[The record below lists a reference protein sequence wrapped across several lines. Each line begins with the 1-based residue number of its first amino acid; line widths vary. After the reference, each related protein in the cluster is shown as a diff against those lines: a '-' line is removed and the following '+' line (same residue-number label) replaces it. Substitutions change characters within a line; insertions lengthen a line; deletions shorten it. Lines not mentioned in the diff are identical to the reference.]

1 MHAMNWLAALAW
13 LLPGLAWAG
22 DCHVANVIGPE
33 RLEGR
38 IGEIITLSDRSMWE
52 LTSGPGYLGRQRGE
66 VIVCPSSNE
75 IGVGAQVLR
84 VRRIERSLSAWADS
98 SSRIDSMIKGRFN
111 GWSGSTEFTLA
122 NGQVWRQ
129 MQRGYFSGTATD
141 PKVRLNRKPGAA
153 YEMQVEGFNA
163 KVEVI
168 RIR

>member
-1 MHAMNWLAALAW
+1 MHAMKWLAALGW

-22 DCHVANVIGPE
+22 DCNVAGMVGPE

-38 IGEIITLSDRSMWE
+38 AGEIITLSDRSMWE
-52 LTSGPGYLGRQRGE
+52 VTSGPGYLGRRRGE

-84 VRRIERSLSAWADS
+84 VRRIERSLSAWANS
-98 SSRIDSMIKGRFN
+98 SSRIESTIKGRFS

-129 MQRGYFSGTATD
+129 AQRGHSSGAATD
-141 PKVRLNRKPGAA
+141 PKVRLNRKPDGA
-153 YEMQVEGFNA
+153 YEMQVEGFSG
-163 KVEVI
+163 KVDVI
-168 RIR
+168 QIR